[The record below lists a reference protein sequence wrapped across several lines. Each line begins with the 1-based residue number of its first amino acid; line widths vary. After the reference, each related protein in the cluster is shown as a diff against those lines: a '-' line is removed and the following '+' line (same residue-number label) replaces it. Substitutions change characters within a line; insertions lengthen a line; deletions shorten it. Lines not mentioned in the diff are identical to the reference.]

1 MSYQPAYRSA
11 YRPYRRRRRRRR
23 NSHYGVLI
31 ALILMIIVA
40 VPVAF
45 HIIKGISSA
54 IFGGDQ
60 NQLVYQVDNPRAWQ
74 DGDAVD
80 LGNAAPYRNSNG
92 TVYVPIDSL
101 CGNLGM
107 ELTWDESGKTA
118 TAKYKKDTATVQTG
132 STSLR
137 FNEEDKTMSA
147 APEVKEGTTFVPA
160 RDFCQ
165 AFSWQVGELGA
176 DQGDLLVISQS
187 KKAGVKRRKPQND
200 RGRGQTQYG
209 CDRSGRREVRPAQG
223 CDRLARRHGLV

>member
-80 LGNAAPYRNSNG
+80 LGNAAAVSA
-92 TVYVPIDSL
+92 
-101 CGNLGM
+101 
-107 ELTWDESGKTA
+107 TA
-118 TAKYKKDTATVQTG
+118 TARYMCP
-132 STSLR
+132 STR
-137 FNEEDKTMSA
+137 
-147 APEVKEGTTFVPA
+147 
-160 RDFCQ
+160 C
-165 AFSWQVGELGA
+165 
-176 DQGDLLVISQS
+176 
-187 KKAGVKRRKPQND
+187 AGIWVW
-200 RGRGQTQYG
+200 
-209 CDRSGRREVRPAQG
+209 S
-223 CDRLARRHGLV
+223 